1 MRKARVT
8 ESLVTESAD
17 RLSAN
22 SSETAVPIE
31 SNTPGSVLR
40 RTREAR
46 GQSIADVVQVIRFS
60 PRQIEALERDD
71 YASLPGATVA
81 RGLVRNYAK
90 FLKLDP
96 APLLAQLEPAVPLA
110 EADVRPPAN
119 MGEAQQFT
127 MVERVSPRMIAAGVA
142 IFLLVLAGYWYS
154 SLRDDGGVT
163 RSLGGVEGSSR
174 VAASK
179 SGAVAETAPPAVPPA
194 ATPAAPVIAPGSTA
208 PAANEPASENA
219 RSGAPPF
226 AGLRA
231 EFDER
236 SWIEIRDATQKVIL
250 VGEFPAGTRQ
260 NIEGKAPFH
269 IWIGKAS
276 GVRLYMGE
284 RSIDLKPYTR
294 EEVARFSLE

>member
-1 MRKARVT
+1 MRKVRVT

-17 RLSAN
+17 RLAAN
-22 SSETAVPIE
+22 SSETAAPIE

-163 RSLGGVEGSSR
+163 RSLGSVEGSSR

-194 ATPAAPVIAPGSTA
+194 ATPAAPVLAPGSTP

-236 SWIEIRDATQKVIL
+236 SWIEIRDATQKIVL
-250 VGEFPAGTRQ
+250 VGEYPAGTRQ
-260 NIEGKAPFH
+260 NVEGKAPFQ

-276 GVRLYMGE
+276 GVRLFMGE

-294 EEVARFSLE
+294 EEVARLIVE